1 MPMKTDVNRQGCG
14 TATRRDFLQGCL
26 AAASVP
32 AFSGVAADNP
42 GGIRAVMLHMGMN
55 MWGDWHAPGEPVA
68 KGRRYAKDEIFFSE
82 PIWRK
87 TVAHAKAKNLNMV
100 VMDLGE
106 FLEYPSHPELAV
118 KGSWKADRMAAEVKR
133 LRTMGLEPIP
143 SLNFSAT
150 HDCWLQEYHRMLS
163 TRIYYNVCSDILKDV
178 AEIFETPRMI
188 HIGFDEEC
196 YKLQSGRGVVMIRQ
210 HEMWWHDLYWFVN
223 AVEKL
228 GMRAI
233 VSADYGW
240 NHPEYVKKMPKST
253 VQQNWYY
260 NQDAQGYVI
269 ENMAPEFKPQ
279 LQLYIDLEKA
289 GFDQLPCV
297 TNWISERAKKA
308 GLKNNSENSRKMVE
322 FCRRHIAPERL
333 LGFMMASWADTQG
346 EATCRF
352 NCAGIDQLAAAL
364 DT

>member
-1 MPMKTDVNRQGCG
+1 MPRY
-14 TATRRDFLQGCL
+14 TRRDFVRDAMVGAAGI
-26 AAASVP
+26 AAAPVFASAP
-32 AFSGVAADNP
+32 ES
-42 GGIRAVMLHMGMN
+42 IRAVMLHMGMN

-82 PIWRK
+82 DVWKR
-87 TVAHAKAKNLNMV
+87 TVAHARKKGCNMV

-106 FLEYPSHPELAV
+106 FVKYPSHPELAV
-118 KGSWKADRMAAEVKR
+118 KGSWSAERMRNEVRR
-133 LRTMGLEPIP
+133 LRKMGLEPIP

-163 TRIYYNVCSDILKDV
+163 TRIYYGVCSDILKDV

-196 YKLQSGRGVVMIRQ
+196 YKLQSGRGVIMIRQ

-223 AVEKL
+223 TVEKL

-240 NHPEYVKKMPKST
+240 KHPEYVKKMPKST

-260 NQDAQGYVI
+260 NQDAQGYEI
-269 ENMAPEFKPQ
+269 EKMAPEFKPQ

-308 GLKNNSENSRKMVE
+308 GLANNSENSRKMVE

-333 LGFMMASWADTQG
+333 LGFMMASWTDTQG

-352 NCAGIDQLAAAL
+352 NCAGIDQLNAAM
-364 DT
+364 DS